1 MAAYSIKLENNVN
14 VQKGRNNWIG
24 TVKKDNNSFIEAI
37 GQEKKQY
44 VINEINNQLKK
55 FNVSFEKDNVIWEVT
70 QDRLLS
76 ETDLINKFNEVK

>member
-1 MAAYSIKLENNVN
+1 
-14 VQKGRNNWIG
+14 
-24 TVKKDNNSFIEAI
+24 
-37 GQEKKQY
+37 